1 MNIEELM
8 ELDKDTY
15 GTDLRPMVY
24 LKNDDIKITETKIDI
39 GSTPDDLKKWAAH
52 ERNATLMR
60 EKNFKDGANYF
71 DTLQKLDIELIQD
84 VPSGWNL
91 FDPPK
96 KHELADLIRSIA
108 SVGLI
113 YPIYVLQHTSG
124 VYSVICGRSRLLAFT
139 NLFQATG
146 LDKYRFIPSY
156 IIKESETDELFVR
169 TMIIESNLRFRS
181 ISKLNLIQSLIT
193 IYEVMQKNK
202 VFRGESNVAV
212 EVAKTFEV
220 SETTVF
226 NYLKVRGLC
235 EEALTLLYEDR
246 LKLKAALYL
255 TKVSKETQ
263 KNILE
268 KFGTAG
274 VNKVYKLKLI
284 TKEGNI
290 SLEELEEKIEEL
302 KTYTPSK
309 TKIILEVDRRFVNP
323 LLEYLLNFK
332 KEHINPFANKNTR
345 GVTTSVFRVRYDAEA
360 MGLYVKQNII
370 DEITLKK
377 LVSKL
382 SYEKIG

>member
-15 GTDLRPMVY
+15 GTDIRPKVY
-24 LKNDDIKITETKIDI
+24 LKNDNIKITETKIDI
-39 GSTPDDLKKWAAH
+39 GSTPEDFKKWADH
-52 ERNATLMR
+52 EKQAILMR
-60 EKNFKDGANYF
+60 EKNFNDGANYF
-71 DTLQKLDIELIQD
+71 DTLQKLDINLIDD
-84 VPSGWNL
+84 VPPGWNL

-113 YPIYVLQHTSG
+113 YPIYVLEHTSG
-124 VYSVICGRSRLLAFT
+124 VYSVICGRSRLLAFA
-139 NLFQATG
+139 NLYQATG

-156 IIKESETDELFVR
+156 IVKESDTDELFVR

-181 ISKLNLIQSLIT
+181 ISKINLVQSLIT

-202 VFRGESNVAV
+202 LYRGESNVAE

-226 NYLKVRGLC
+226 NYLKVRDLC

-268 KFGTAG
+268 KFGIKG
-274 VNKVYKLKLI
+274 VNTIFKLKLI
-284 TKEGNI
+284 TRDGDV
-290 SLEELEEKIEEL
+290 SLEKLEENIKDIEH
-302 KTYTPSK
+302 KTPPK
-309 TKIILEVDRRFVNP
+309 TRMTIEISREFVAKLIDF
-323 LLEYLLNFK
+323 LLEFK
-332 KEHINPFANKNTR
+332 NQVIVPFACRNTR
-345 GVTTSVFRVRYDAEA
+345 GKTSTLFKVRCNNEDMEHYIKE
-360 MGLYVKQNII
+360 
-370 DEITLKK
+370 K
-377 LVSKL
+377 LVDEMLYGKL
-382 SYEKIG
+382 